1 MLTKRV
7 LSHLLL
13 ETPSPRIAA
22 GAAQAIRMYGV
33 PIELLHSNEA
43 DLIRHQPLLRE
54 GTCLPLGRPSFVRL
68 ATRLACGQDARWDSH
83 PRNLATFMP
92 ARPCILRVEGAL
104 GLRIPHYVIPLGEQP
119 FDAFVLGDDHFM
131 TPYDRLHLLKA
142 ASIPWDT
149 PLLLV
154 PARGLESRWKYYV
167 LDGDVIGFGQA
178 PPQQFQ
184 PDAFPDAQ
192 DVSAMIAALP
202 PQKTC
207 ILEVGV
213 LRCGETAFLRLQDPL
228 QAQLPRTGEPWPAL
242 MRFLSMLWTRWCEVH
257 ETTAIVPGAATA
269 NTQFEE
275 AEPSSPDAS
284 WPTPCP

>member
-1 MLTKRV
+1 MSRV

-13 ETPSPRIAA
+13 ETPSPRIADS
-22 GAAQAIRMYGV
+22 AAQAIRMYGL

-43 DLIRHQPLLRE
+43 DLIRYQPLLRE
-54 GTCLPLGRPSFVRL
+54 RTCLPLGRPSFVRL
-68 ATRLACGQDARWDSH
+68 ATRLACGRDARWDSH

-92 ARPCILRVEGAL
+92 SRPCTLRVEAAL
-104 GLRIPHYVIPLGEQP
+104 SLRVPHYVIPLPEQP
-119 FDAFVLGDDHFM
+119 FDAFLLGDDRFM
-131 TPYDRLHLLKA
+131 TPYDRFHLLKA

-154 PARGLESRWKYYV
+154 PARGLESTWRYYV

-178 PPQQFQ
+178 PPQAAQ
-184 PDAFPDAQ
+184 AECLPDAQ

-213 LRCGETAFLRLQDPL
+213 LRRGETAFLRLQDPL
-228 QAQLPRTGEPWPAL
+228 QARLPPAGEPWPAF
-242 MRFLSMLWTRWCEVH
+242 MHFLSLLWARWCEVH
-257 ETTAIVPGAATA
+257 ETTSSARGAIAA
-269 NTQFEE
+269 E
-275 AEPSSPDAS
+275 AHLEGTEPSRPVMSSPTRS
-284 WPTPCP
+284 R